1 MIRFLK
7 FTLLSVAT
15 FAASLSGISEGN
27 ADAGAITYMTFSGYE
42 EAMFH
47 GDYVA
52 KHGGSPTATF
62 FSDEHE
68 AIAKLTAGS
77 TADVAHVC
85 TDNLPYWIGRGLL
98 EPIDKSKL
106 THWDEVLP
114 ALRNIETVEA
124 DGKLWMVPWDWGF
137 TSVIYRSDIVKFD
150 EQSYDVLLDPAY
162 AGKVSVQDSLVDV
175 GPTVAMLSGAKDPFS
190 LTESEIGS
198 WTETLRKLKKQSR
211 FFWSDPSALHQAL
224 ASGEI
229 VAAMGWP
236 DTAAGLK
243 AEGVSVEMMIDPKEG
258 MLTWV
263 CGLTLVTNGSG
274 PRDQAYDLINAMT
287 AKESGKAL
295 VEEFYL
301 ATSNSS
307 AYSEVDP
314 AHLKSLHLD
323 NVGAKLSGSRF
334 YEPVAAEL
342 RQRLLTTFEE
352 VKAGL

>member
-1 MIRFLK
+1 MTLFHKISLAAICAVSTAMIAMPSK
-7 FTLLSVAT
+7 
-15 FAASLSGISEGN
+15 
-27 ADAGAITYMTFSGYE
+27 ADPQSIMYMTFSGYE

-47 GDYVA
+47 ADYA
-52 KHGGSPTATF
+52 EKYGGSPSSSF

-68 AIAKLTAGS
+68 AIAKLSAGF

-85 TDNLPYWIGRGLL
+85 TDNLPYWIGHDLL
-98 EPIDKSKL
+98 EPLDKSKL
-106 THWDEVLP
+106 AHWNNVLP
-114 ALRNIETVEA
+114 ALKNIETVET

-137 TSVIYRSDIVKFD
+137 TSVIYRTDIVNFD
-150 EQSYDVLLDPAY
+150 EESFDVLLDPAY
-162 AGKVSVQDSLVDV
+162 AGKVSIQDSLVDV
-175 GPTVAMLSGAKDPFS
+175 GPTVAMLSGAKDPFA
-190 LTESEIGS
+190 LTESEIGP
-198 WTETLRKLKKQSR
+198 WTETLQKLKEQTR

-243 AEGVSVEMMIDPKEG
+243 DEGAPVEMMIEPKEG

-263 CGLTLVTNGSG
+263 CGLALVKNGSG
-274 PRDQAYDLINAMT
+274 PKEQAYDLINAMT
-287 AKESGKAL
+287 AKASGKAL

-307 AYSEVDP
+307 VYGDVDP
-314 AHLKSLHLD
+314 AHLKNLHLD
-323 NVGAKLSGSRF
+323 DVDAKLAGSRF
-334 YEPVAAEL
+334 YEPVDADL
-342 RQRLLTTFEE
+342 RQRLLGILEE